1 VGRRYD
7 PVVQQAREEAAALR
21 LAMARARAAEVE
33 RKRSERNALLGH
45 RQSQVAAADDQ
56 TQQVVAH
63 VDAINQL
70 LHSAA
75 DATWVL
81 DFASLRRSPEI
92 PPLDAKGADIPGL
105 IPQLASVLPPKL
117 SFLGGLVPGA
127 KKRHATATEAA
138 HAMHAARM
146 AEYAQ
151 AEDARR
157 QRLGALRAEHEALAE
172 KLRAAAAAFDAEIA
186 AFEAAYLAGDTE
198 AVVRY
203 YSVVLGRDD
212 LPEGFPEVSRV
223 AYTAESRQVVVER
236 DVPAVEV
243 VPSVTGFRYVKVRDV
258 IESSPRPPSQIRTLY
273 ASLVAQVALRT
284 LHTLFAADRVA
295 RIDSAVVNLVVDTI
309 DPSTGRRIR
318 PCLLTVRAAK
328 DAFMQI
334 DLTKVEPLACLR
346 GLGAQ
351 VSPSPHE
358 LRAVRPLVDF
368 NMVDPRFIS
377 TPDVLSHLDDRPNL
391 ALLSPGEFEALITNL
406 FSKMG
411 LETKLTQASR
421 DGGVDCVAW
430 DMRPVVGGKVIVQA
444 KRYKNTV
451 GVSAVRD
458 LYGTVMNEGAAK
470 GILVTT
476 SGYGR
481 SAYDFVA
488 NKPLELITGSN
499 LLYLLEEHTAVTAK
513 IEFPDEW
520 TDPVPD
526 SNSELASP
534 PTPSGP
540 ISLDKVRRDRTASG

>member
-1 VGRRYD
+1 MGRRYD

-21 LAMARARAAEVE
+21 LAMAQARAAEAQ
-33 RKRSERNALLGH
+33 RKRAEREARLDH
-45 RQSQVAAADDQ
+45 QQSQLADAEDRSQQVAA
-56 TQQVVAH
+56 H
-63 VDAINQL
+63 VEALNQL
-70 LHSAA
+70 LRSAA
-75 DATWVL
+75 AATWVL
-81 DFASLRRSPEI
+81 DYASLRRPPEI
-92 PPLDAKGADIPGL
+92 PPFDAQGADIPGP
-105 IPQLASVLPPKL
+105 IPQLASLLPPTL
-117 SFLGGLVPGA
+117 SFLAGLVPGA
-127 KKRHATATEAA
+127 KKRHAAATEAA
-138 HAMHAARM
+138 NATYAAKM

-151 AEDARR
+151 AEGARR
-157 QRLGALRAEHEALAE
+157 QRLSALGAVHDALAE
-172 KLRAAAAAFDAEIA
+172 KLRDVAAAADAEIA
-186 AFEAAYLAGDTE
+186 AFEAAYLAGEAE
-198 AVVRY
+198 AVVRH

-223 AYTAESRQVVVER
+223 AYIAESRQLVIER

-243 VPSVTGFRYVKVRDV
+243 VPPVTGFRYVKSRDV
-258 IESSPRPPSQIRTLY
+258 IESSPRPPSHIRTLY

-284 LHTLFAADRVA
+284 LHTLFAADRAGRV
-295 RIDSAVVNLVVDTI
+295 DSAVVNLVVDTI
-309 DPSTGRRIR
+309 DPATGRKIR

-328 DAFMQI
+328 DAFTQI

-377 TPDVLSHLDDRPNL
+377 APDVLSHLDDRPNL

-476 SGYGR
+476 SGYGK

-499 LLYLLEEHTAVTAK
+499 LLYLLEEHTAIAAK

-520 TDPVPD
+520 SDPVPD

-534 PTPSGP
+534 PAPTDP
-540 ISLDKVRRDRTASG
+540 ISLDEVRRGRAASG

>member
-1 VGRRYD
+1 
-7 PVVQQAREEAAALR
+7 VQQAREEAAALR
-21 LAMARARAAEVE
+21 LAMTRARAAEVE
-33 RKRSERNALLGH
+33 RKRAQRDARLDH
-45 RQSQVAAADDQ
+45 QRSQLAGAEDQ
-56 TQQVVAH
+56 TQQVAAH
-63 VDAINQL
+63 VEAINGL
-70 LHSAA
+70 LRSAA
-75 DATWVL
+75 AASWVL
-81 DFASLRRSPEI
+81 DFASLRRPAEI
-92 PPLDAKGADIPGL
+92 PPFDAQGADIPGP
-105 IPQLASVLPPKL
+105 IPQLASFLPAKL
-117 SFLGGLVPGA
+117 SFLKGMVPGA
-127 KKRHATATEAA
+127 KQAHTAATAAA
-138 HAMHAARM
+138 TAVYETKM

-157 QRLGALRAEHEALAE
+157 ERLAGLHGAHDALAE
-172 KLRAAAAAFDAEIA
+172 KLKDAAAAADAEIA
-186 AFEAAYLAGDTE
+186 AFEAAYLAGEAE
-198 AVVRY
+198 AVVRH

-223 AYTAESRQVVVER
+223 AYIAESRQLVVER

-243 VPSVTGFRYVKVRDV
+243 VPPVTGFRYVKSRDV
-258 IESSPRPPSQIRTLY
+258 IESSPRPPSQTRTLY
-273 ASLVAQVALRT
+273 ASLVAQMALRT
-284 LHTLFAADRVA
+284 LHTLFAADRAA
-295 RIDSAVVNLVVDTI
+295 RVDSAVVNLAVDTI
-309 DPSTGRRIR
+309 DPSTGRKIR

-328 DAFMQI
+328 DAFTQI

-377 TPDVLSHLDDRPNL
+377 TPDVLAHLDERPNL

-444 KRYKNTV
+444 KRYKHTV

-476 SGYGR
+476 SGYGK

-499 LLYLLEEHTAVTAK
+499 LLYLLEEHTAITAK

-526 SNSELASP
+526 SNTELP
-534 PTPSGP
+534 TTPSGP
-540 ISLDKVRRDRTASG
+540 ISLDEVRRGRAASG